1 MNSMTLVKQVSNIFS
16 LPEIVMQVSE
26 ILRDPE
32 PDFAELE
39 AVILHDPGMT
49 ASILKIANSS
59 FYSFPSKVDTLS
71 RAITII
77 GLKELRAIVIGTSV
91 TRQFKDIASDLV
103 NMDVFWYHSVVRA
116 IMAKEL
122 ATRFNCVDFIAGLLS
137 CIGKLIFFTQYPVQS
152 AEIIR
157 MGKQSEAELAEAER
171 EMFGFDYAELSAELL
186 KEWKLPPEIWE
197 MIAYQLDPMESPNH
211 ELEACILHVALSISG
226 IIQPSVG
233 HEIGDIKTQVADA
246 VFKEDILEC
255 LQLGSEEIEAII
267 QKALF
272 QSMEIMFILRPE
284 SMTIY

>member
-1 MNSMTLVKQVSNIFS
+1 
-16 LPEIVMQVSE
+16 
-26 ILRDPE
+26 
-32 PDFAELE
+32 
-39 AVILHDPGMT
+39 
-49 ASILKIANSS
+49 
-59 FYSFPSKVDTLS
+59 
-71 RAITII
+71 
-77 GLKELRAIVIGTSV
+77 
-91 TRQFKDIASDLV
+91 
-103 NMDVFWYHSVVRA
+103 MDVFWYHSVVRA
-116 IMAKEL
+116 IIAKEL
-122 ATRFNCVDFIAGLLS
+122 ATRFNCVDAERFFIAGLLS